1 MSSPEPQAASSEIA
15 RKHKEFL
22 FPAGTTLCI
31 LICAVCVFAQ
41 SNRSSYTN
49 LGEKSCKTIK
59 ADDSEAGSYVGLCR
73 GVGGYKLQVEE
84 GDLRQNIQ
92 VITPAGQKHS
102 LELWTVVGSSFSS
115 LGEKAEWRV
124 RTQKGRI
131 VPVALIIR
139 YNVSNPEDS
148 TKTTSYLAVAKITAS
163 RICVTDKIGSGAGA
177 NVAARAAADKSAD
190 KPCLENQ

>member
-1 MSSPEPQAASSEIA
+1 MKTTNLSQAA
-15 RKHKEFL
+15 FFVL
-22 FPAGTTLCI
+22 V
-31 LICAVCVFAQ
+31 CAIFASAQ
-41 SNRSSYTN
+41 SNRSVYTN

-59 ADDSEAGSYVGLCR
+59 ADSSEAGSYVGICG

-102 LELWTVVGSSFSS
+102 LDLWTVVGSSFSS
-115 LGEKAEWRV
+115 LGDKAEWRV
-124 RTQKGRI
+124 RTQKRKV

-139 YNVSNPEDS
+139 YSLSNAEDS
-148 TKTTSYLAVAKITAS
+148 TKTTSYLAVTKITES
-163 RICVTDKIGSGAGA
+163 KICVTDKIAPGADA

-190 KPCLENQ
+190 KPCLETSN